1 MGVKK
6 MSNEVVGQWDDFY
19 KRVKKFPWVRIA
31 RLVANE
37 KPTAEIEDLLLRY
50 EQLKVESAMHLPH
63 GPGLFKRLDRLS
75 NQLQA

>member
-1 MGVKK
+1 
-6 MSNEVVGQWDDFY
+6 MSDEGMGQWDDFY

-37 KPTAEIEDLLLRY
+37 KPNAEIEGLLFRY
-50 EQLKVESAMHLPH
+50 EQLKVESELHLPH
-63 GPGLFKRLDRLS
+63 GPGFFKRLDKLS